1 VRRHRILACVTL
13 VTGFGLAALSQAIAP
28 VAFPLFDGVVVVDPY
43 RYLVPPQGGDGSPTS
58 AASTVPIAEGVSPA
72 FAVYTAENPP
82 QAELLARGGE
92 LAIHATSS
100 SVKVTIDPVAAPAAN
115 PKVAIAGNVY
125 RFTVTDQAGAA
136 LVAVPGQFVTLA
148 LRGPAGI
155 SASAAIARFANGTW
169 TALPTEPSGLQDL
182 LITNTDAFGD
192 FAILG
197 AVPATV
203 TGANPEVLLAALVAA
218 GLIVLLGLRYAGPLR
233 RRAGTAAKGR
243 PRGHQ

>member
-58 AASTVPIAEGVSPA
+58 AASTSGILDGASPA
-72 FAVYTAENPP
+72 LAVYTAENPP

-92 LAIHATSS
+92 LAISAATT
-100 SVKVTIDPVAAPAAN
+100 SVAVTIDPIAAPTADPA
-115 PKVAIAGNVY
+115 VTIAGNVY

-155 SASAAIARFANGTW
+155 SAKAAIARFANGTW

-197 AVPATV
+197 AVPATA
-203 TGANPEVLLAALVAA
+203 TGVNPELLIAAIVAAALI
-218 GLIVLLGLRYAGPLR
+218 LFLGLRFVGPLR
-233 RRAGTAAKGR
+233 RRADPTAKGR